1 MFGRR
6 PDGRRLQGAD
16 PIVMFTPYI
25 MPTRVD
31 SQVLIRLKMDFDKMT
46 QYIREQR
53 AKGVKLTYMGLILA
67 AFVRT
72 VSQYPEMNR
81 FIMNKQLFA
90 RNHLCV
96 SFVTLKSEP
105 SGELKESL
113 VKVSFHPS
121 ETVYEVNEHL
131 EYAIAAN
138 RAPAQTNITDTL
150 ARGLMAIP
158 GLAQVVVALAR
169 LLDRYGLLPPIIA
182 KASPFHTS
190 MFITNLASIG
200 LPAVNHHIYNFGT
213 CSQFVSIGS
222 VERTAQAGPQG
233 VAQRKRILPLGLV
246 CDERI
251 AEGAMYAK
259 MLALWNK
266 LLNDPAQLEQPP
278 AKVFYDEGH
287 EYHLPAPQKRMGKV
301 NAGTSVQ
308 A

>member
-190 MFITNLASIG
+190 MFISNMASIG
-200 LPAVNHHIYNFGT
+200 MGDIYHHIYNFGT
-213 CSQFVSIGS
+213 TSLFFGMGKTEDEVLMNADGTCRRRRVMPIGA
-222 VERTAQAGPQG
+222 V
-233 VAQRKRILPLGLV
+233 I
-246 CDERI
+246 DERI
-251 AEGAMYAK
+251 AGGAEYARAFGF
-259 MLALWNK
+259 LQHCLSH
-266 LLNDPAQLEQPP
+266 PETLET
-278 AKVFYDEGH
+278 
-287 EYHLPAPQKRMGKV
+287 APETVKFETPYKDQKRQI
-301 NAGTSVQ
+301 NAKD
-308 A
+308 